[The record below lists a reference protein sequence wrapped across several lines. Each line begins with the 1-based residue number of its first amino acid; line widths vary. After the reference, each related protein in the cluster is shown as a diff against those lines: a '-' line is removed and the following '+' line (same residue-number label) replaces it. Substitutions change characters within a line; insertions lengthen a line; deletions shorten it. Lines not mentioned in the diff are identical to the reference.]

1 MKKAKILIILIF
13 TTSLIGCTDIEN
25 VNPNND
31 FEKTNKFSISEL
43 MDWENAK
50 IVDIGFY
57 PKFEEAGVV
66 QNDNYCFYPQ
76 DGTKI
81 VRIDKSNKEQKV
93 ILELAVKKGKDIGVQ
108 ICLANDMLLIE
119 YEGDLYECNF
129 DGEEEHKIISSKKLR
144 KQISS
149 MIDSPLD
156 REHNIIQGMKFYQG
170 DLYLF
175 LSSFNIMKL
184 DLVTKEFVQVAQHTD
199 EGCFFNDELFYIDFS
214 AASMYKVNLSNLKR
228 KCIRGKDKERDAEK
242 NGFYYTIMEV
252 NNQIYY
258 TKRYKHEAPSLY
270 ELSLDGN
277 DKKIYE
283 FPGLSSDFIVANND
297 STSVVAEYYDHVKE
311 EKYLQVYNIKE
322 SVAKKVKLPENF
334 GTLAFLVDDM
344 AFYSKSTSD
353 DKYLLGLELK

>member
-66 QNDNYCFYPQ
+66 QNDNYCF
-76 DGTKI
+76 
-81 VRIDKSNKEQKV
+81 
-93 ILELAVKKGKDIGVQ
+93 
-108 ICLANDMLLIE
+108 
-119 YEGDLYECNF
+119 
-129 DGEEEHKIISSKKLR
+129 SSKKLR

-156 REHNIIQGMKFYQG
+156 GEHNIIQGMKFYQG

-184 DLVTKEFVQVAQHTD
+184 DLETKEFVQVAQHTD

-322 SVAKKVKLPENF
+322 SIAKKVKLPENF